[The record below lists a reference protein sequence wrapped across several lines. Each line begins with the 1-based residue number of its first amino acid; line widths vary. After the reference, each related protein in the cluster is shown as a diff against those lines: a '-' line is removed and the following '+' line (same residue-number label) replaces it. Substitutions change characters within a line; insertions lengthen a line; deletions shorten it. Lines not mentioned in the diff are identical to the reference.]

1 MRASQTPNNDFL
13 LPMIKTRQR
22 DSWRVWHILG
32 FMSAPCVDDRL
43 DTRLRVELRN
53 IRQTVAKLRNHAQ
66 LLSHISILT
75 IGCHRSSAAPDMSNK
90 LRNRA
95 FVGLILV
102 NGVDES
108 MPQRMER
115 FLTVTGKT
123 EDFAKVVFVK
133 PF

>member
-1 MRASQTPNNDFL
+1 
-13 LPMIKTRQR
+13 
-22 DSWRVWHILG
+22 
-32 FMSAPCVDDRL
+32 MSAPCVTDRL

-53 IRQTVAKLRNHAQ
+53 IRQTVAKLRNHAK

-75 IGCHRSSAAPDMSNK
+75 IGCHRGSAAPNMSNK

-95 FVGLILV
+95 FIALKLV
-102 NGVDES
+102 YGVDES

-115 FLTVTGKT
+115 FLTVTGKPK
-123 EDFAKVVFVK
+123 DFAKVVFVK